1 MQELRCDRNLK
12 TTGDIARPVVTGD
25 DQNIIFRPH
34 RPVREHAARLPAHSR
49 FLEELGAGSNGTE
62 SSI

>member
-1 MQELRCDRNLK
+1 MQELRCDRNLQ

-49 FLEELGAGSNGTE
+49 FLEELGGR
-62 SSI
+62 